1 MPGALL
7 RLIITAIAIVVAAYL
22 LPEYLSVG
30 GVGSVVMFAVVL
42 GVLNVLVKPV
52 LLFFTL
58 PLNLLTLGLFTLVIN
73 AIVFWLAAQFPL
85 GVSVS
90 GFVGAFLAAL
100 VISVVSFVLAKAT
113 P

>member
-52 LLFFTL
+52 LLFLLCRSTFSLWVSSLWSSTL
-58 PLNLLTLGLFTLVIN
+58 SSSG
-73 AIVFWLAAQFPL
+73 WRRSFPW
-85 GVSVS
+85 
-90 GFVGAFLAAL
+90 A
-100 VISVVSFVLAKAT
+100 
-113 P
+113 